1 MRATLLLTSLLAA
14 GCATYSA
21 RPLETGRIAERYHTR
36 RLDDSVVTVGLE
48 SWGVSPR
55 LNTWHD
61 WELAEAAWILRP
73 ERARLQASVRVAD
86 AARVAAGGRPMPE
99 VMTETEYSFSGTG
112 GESRWGVALST
123 VFTMELGGKR
133 GARLNRGNAGLLVA
147 MAKAQE
153 EAWDVRW
160 RVREAIGDL
169 ERAEHLWM
177 ASAAEL
183 ALTDSLLVLM
193 RARYDEGSVSRI
205 ELARMDADRQESAL
219 EVAARQ
225 RELENSRAGLA
236 QRVGIPLREIERLSL
251 VPDSVVHCADVL
263 ARDSLEQVALDARRD
278 LRSVLAEYQVAEADL
293 RVEVANSW
301 PNLAFGP
308 GLFFDHGVGKWTVAL
323 GLPSLPLNR
332 NRGPI
337 LEADARRELAARRVA
352 EVQEQVLGEITVALL
367 TCRATAGEKAAID
380 LGATRERMRLAEA
393 AYERGEVGRLEVM
406 FARLELAR
414 GSRRLL
420 EVENRWRASGL
431 ALEHAMGI
439 WTGAP
444 AGPKGGL

>member
-1 MRATLLLTSLLAA
+1 M
-14 GCATYSA
+14 
-21 RPLETGRIAERYHTR
+21 
-36 RLDDSVVTVGLE
+36 DDSVVTVGLE
-48 SWGVSPR
+48 SLGVSPR

-133 GARLNRGNAGLLVA
+133 GARLNRGNGGLLAA

-160 RVREAIGDL
+160 RVREAIGDM

-236 QRVGIPLREIERLSL
+236 QRVGIPLSEIERLSL
-251 VPDSVVHCADVL
+251 VPDSVAHCAD
-263 ARDSLEQVALDARRD
+263 ARLETHSSRWPSTPGGTSEACLPNTRSPRPISGSRLPIVGQISHWARGCSSTTVWGNGLWPWGCHRC
-278 LRSVLAEYQVAEADL
+278 RSI
-293 RVEVANSW
+293 
-301 PNLAFGP
+301 G
-308 GLFFDHGVGKWTVAL
+308 TVAPSWRRTPD
-323 GLPSLPLNR
+323 GNWRRAVSRRCRSRYWEKSPWHSRPAERLPS
-332 NRGPI
+332 
-337 LEADARRELAARRVA
+337 
-352 EVQEQVLGEITVALL
+352 
-367 TCRATAGEKAAID
+367 EKAAID

-420 EVENRWRASGL
+420 EIESRWRASGL